1 MTTETG
7 RGGEVREF
15 RLEGLALAILAIVAL
30 LLLFGAFQLGRWY
43 ERGRAPTTPA
53 TASDASAGDAGGGDK
68 APAAVDARE
77 GSTFF
82 DRAEGQP
89 LEPGREARAADR
101 SAPPAPREP
110 SSPEAAALPEAG
122 GGPFYVQLTAVRD
135 RRSAERVVSEL
146 RERGYPVV
154 LATERDGQ
162 DNLFKVRVGGYPTRE
177 EATPVLERLKRDGY
191 ASAWITRVD

>member
-7 RGGEVREF
+7 GGGEVREF
-15 RLEGLALAILAIVAL
+15 RLEGAALAILAVLAL
-30 LLLFGAFQLGRWY
+30 ALLFGAFQLGRWY
-43 ERGRAPTTPA
+43 ERRRAPSAPA
-53 TASDASAGDAGGGDK
+53 AASDAGPARGGGPDA
-68 APAAVDARE
+68 APTAVDARE
-77 GSTFF
+77 GATFF
-82 DRAEGQP
+82 DSAAGKP
-89 LEPGREARAADR
+89 LEPRREAQAKERTAPAA
-101 SAPPAPREP
+101 AEEPPAE
-110 SSPEAAALPEAG
+110 SSSALPEAA

-162 DNLFKVRVGGYPTRE
+162 DTLFKVRVGGYPTRE
-177 EATPVLERLKRDGY
+177 DAAPALERLQRDGY